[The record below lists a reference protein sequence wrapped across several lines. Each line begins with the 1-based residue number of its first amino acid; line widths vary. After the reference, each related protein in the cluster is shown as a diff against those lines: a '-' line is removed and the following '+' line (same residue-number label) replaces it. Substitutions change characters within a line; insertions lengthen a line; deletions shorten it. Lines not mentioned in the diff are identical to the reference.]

1 MPNSRP
7 TTANAGTRTFVPL
20 GPHVRG
26 GERPWAGG
34 PPRASPPLRGAR
46 SVWAPRATLTK
57 HASGLQPLD
66 LGGRISRFPQHRV
79 AVLPHRW
86 RPAWRH
92 LRLGIKMKWTR
103 HREALAVG
111 EGNER
116 ADALELLILRALI
129 DRVHG
134 AKGHA
139 RRIQNS
145 APVGE
150 VPLGEYLVQNL
161 NQGGGILAPRRIGG
175 KARIVRQLRAANCR
189 QEAAQLPLL
198 VKERHDEPA
207 TVAAAIVIGERIG
220 RLGARRPM
228 RNHLTR

>member
-7 TTANAGTRTFVPL
+7 TTANAGTRKFVPL

-34 PPRASPPLRGAR
+34 PPVQARPFRGAR
-46 SVWAPRATLTK
+46 SVWPPRATLTK
-57 HASGLQPLD
+57 HASGMQPLD
-66 LGGRISRFPQHRV
+66 LGGRISRFPQHRL
-79 AVLPHRW
+79 AVLPHR
-86 RPAWRH
+86 RGPAWRH

-150 VPLGEYLVQNL
+150 VPLGEYLVQHL
-161 NQGGGILAPRRIGG
+161 NQGGGIVETRRHGC
-175 KARIVRQLRAANCR
+175 KS
-189 QEAAQLPLL
+189 
-198 VKERHDEPA
+198 
-207 TVAAAIVIGERIG
+207 
-220 RLGARRPM
+220 
-228 RNHLTR
+228 